1 MRHRAFA
8 VNFPGCSRAKELG
21 KTAPRRMM
29 TLETLME
36 TGRDASSPQDER
48 SDRELI
54 TAVNAGDADAFEALY
69 FRHRDWVANLAFR
82 FTGDHHLALDV
93 TQETFLYFLKKFP
106 GFQLT
111 ANLKTFLY
119 PAVKNLSF
127 TARRKAV
134 RLQSA
139 EEELELLEAPADS
152 PEGGS
157 EGLVVVLAGL
167 SEERRE
173 VLLLRFVDGLALAE
187 IAAAL
192 EVPLGTVKSRLHYT
206 LDTLREDPRT
216 RELFGL

>member
-1 MRHRAFA
+1 
-8 VNFPGCSRAKELG
+8 
-21 KTAPRRMM
+21 MM
-29 TLETLME
+29 VLQTLME
-36 TGRDASSPQDER
+36 TERDASSRTDER
-48 SDRELI
+48 SDLELI
-54 TAVNAGDADAFEALY
+54 AAVNGGDADAFGALY

-139 EEELELLEAPADS
+139 EEDLDLLEAPAAS
-152 PEGGS
+152 PEGDS
-157 EGLVVVLAGL
+157 EELAAVLAGL

-173 VLLLRFVDGLALAE
+173 VLLLCFVDGLALGE
-187 IAAAL
+187 IAEAL
-192 EVPLGTVKSRLHYT
+192 EVPLGTVKSRLHYA

-216 RELFGL
+216 REFFAP